1 MSSIH
6 KLLTG
11 IYIHKNF
18 LRPRA
23 ALPPFVGSHC
33 VDYSS
38 SSLQKKVTSVDR
50 ASQQGKTEEGLQGHD
65 HKEVALDAPSP
76 DRTPEVS
83 FDKAIR
89 DEAIEHFRRLK
100 DEIVAHLRGPD
111 GRPLQEVIMEQARV
125 VWQFREKED
134 LDKWIVTSD
143 KTIGGRSEIFL
154 KMSKNNRSALLYG
167 TLSSEPPQDGDSR
180 QSGYC
185 AMISR
190 IPRGAFERKLSYD
203 WSQFNTLYLRVRGD
217 GRPWMVNIRQDT
229 EFIQRKKSDVQLLH
243 VHPWGTLLAGSQDSF
258 LQIFLFKSRKGT
270 RCPRPTRIGQ
280 DLFYRIHSV

>member
-1 MSSIH
+1 MASIH

-11 IYIHKNF
+11 THIHRHF
-18 LRPRA
+18 LRPGA
-23 ALPPFVGSHC
+23 ILPPFVGSHF

-38 SSLQKKVTSVDR
+38 SSLQKKVASADR
-50 ASQQGKTEEGLQGHD
+50 VSQQGKTAEDLQGHD
-65 HKEVALDAPSP
+65 RKEVALDVPS

-83 FDKAIR
+83 FDKIIR
-89 DEAIEHFRRLK
+89 DEAMEHFRRLK

-111 GRPLQEVIMEQARV
+111 GRSLQEVIMEQARV

-134 LDKWIVTSD
+134 LDKWTVTSD

-167 TLSSEPPQDGDSR
+167 TLSSEAPQDGDSN

-217 GRPWMVNIRQDT
+217 GRPWMVNIKQDT
-229 EFIQRKKSDVQLLH
+229 DFIQRKNQIYSYFMFTRGGPYWQEIK
-243 VHPWGTLLAGSQDSF
+243 GCSQPEALTCHENTSQPSPE
-258 LQIFLFKSRKGT
+258 LYFLF
-270 RCPRPTRIGQ
+270 
-280 DLFYRIHSV
+280 